1 MRTQLAPAALALA
14 VCMGIGC
21 GEKSAPDAPALN
33 QTDSPAVLRVI
44 RPDIKTDGLPRAE
57 DPAVRETVLIRNF
70 AAEQGLEIKWITVSP
85 EQLETELMKKRGDVA
100 IGCRLEW
107 IDADAKL
114 LFTRPVF
121 KPMRAHADASEMGI
135 GQDDPRVVWAVKSSS
150 KKLLNKLNDFLV
162 KEHPSV
168 TPNQRTGDLDKI
180 RERGYLRVLTRNNP
194 ACYFIH
200 RGELMGFEYEL
211 IKQYAK
217 QQGLDVVM
225 IVPPR
230 WADLKQWML
239 EGRGDVVAA
248 CITISPEREK
258 RAKELQFCHPYASVQ
273 EIIVTRASDKKLKS
287 LSDLAGRS
295 VHVRRSSHYWT
306 TLEKLKKESGIDFET
321 KTVPETMETREIL
334 HRVEAGEFDLTMAD
348 SGFLDIEINT
358 GRKLRS
364 ALMFRDIYNY
374 GWVVRKDNPGL
385 KASIDR
391 FLEQKVGTSNYN
403 YLYGKYF
410 RMSSAVEEYKDE
422 VPSLKKAVISPYDNL
437 IKDAAEK
444 YDFHWCLIASQMY
457 QESRFKPDAKSWSG
471 ARGLMQLMPA
481 TAGELGLNERN
492 ITDPAKNIDAGVK
505 YLGKQRKR
513 VPDEVNAANRVM
525 FALAAYNGGY
535 GHLIDARALA
545 EKLGRDPNLWVE
557 NVDYAYSLLSTPEY
571 ADKAKYGYC
580 RSEEITGY
588 VRQITARYLAYKS
601 DIDRLAKT
609 AE

>member
-1 MRTQLAPAALALA
+1 MRIATVSAALVLA
-14 VCMGIGC
+14 ACMVTGC
-21 GEKSAPDAPALN
+21 GDASDPVKMSKAEDG
-33 QTDSPAVLRVI
+33 TGVLRVI
-44 RPDIKTDGLPRAE
+44 RPATGTEGLPRGE
-57 DPAVRETVLIRNF
+57 DPAVREAALIRNF
-70 AAEQGLEIKWITVSP
+70 ARDHSLEIKWETVSP
-85 EQLETELMKKRGDVA
+85 EQLADELMAGRGDLA

-107 IDADAKL
+107 IDTDAKL

-121 KPMRAHADASEMGI
+121 KPMRADADSSDMGI
-135 GQDDPRVVWAVKSSS
+135 TREDPKVMWAVPRSS
-150 KKLLNKLNDFLV
+150 KKLLKALNEFLLR
-162 KEHPSV
+162 EHPSV
-168 TPNQRTGDLDKI
+168 TPNQRTGDLAKI
-180 RERGYLRVLTRNNP
+180 KERGYLRVLSRNNP

-211 IKQYAK
+211 IKQYAE
-217 QQGLDVVM
+217 QQDLDVVM

-248 CITISPEREK
+248 CITISPERVQ
-258 RAKELQFCHPYASVQ
+258 RAKELQFCHPYLRVQ
-273 EIIVTRASDKKLKS
+273 EIIVTRKSDTKLKT
-287 LSDLAGRS
+287 LSGLAGRT
-295 VHVRRSSHYWT
+295 VHVRKTSHYWT
-306 TLEKLKKESGIDFET
+306 TLEKLKKESGIDFEL
-321 KTVPETMETREIL
+321 KAVPDTMETREIL
-334 HRVEAGEFDLTMAD
+334 HRVESGEFDLTMAD

-364 ALMFRDIYNY
+364 ALMFRDVYQY
-374 GWVVRKDNPGL
+374 GWVVRKDNPEL

-410 RMSSAVEEYKDE
+410 RKSSVVEDFKDE
-422 VPSLKKAVISPYDNL
+422 VPSLKKAEISPYDNL
-437 IKDAAEK
+437 IKASAEK

-457 QESRFKPDAKSWSG
+457 QESRFKPDAKSWAG

-492 ITDPAKNIDAGVK
+492 IADPAKNVDAGVH
-505 YLGKQRKR
+505 YLDKQRKR
-513 VPDEVNAANRVM
+513 VPDEVDAANRIM
-525 FALAAYNGGY
+525 FALASYNGGY

-545 EKLGRDPNLWVE
+545 KKLGRDPNLWVE
-557 NVDYAYSLLSTPEY
+557 NVDYAYTLLSTPEY

-580 RSEEITGY
+580 RSDEITGY

-601 DIDRLAKT
+601 DIERLAKT